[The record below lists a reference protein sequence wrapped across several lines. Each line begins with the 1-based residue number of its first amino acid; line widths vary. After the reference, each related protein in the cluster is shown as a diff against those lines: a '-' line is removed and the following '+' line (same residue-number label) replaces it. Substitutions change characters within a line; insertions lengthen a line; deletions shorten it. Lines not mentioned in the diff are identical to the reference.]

1 MELSDA
7 HLLEA
12 LKLLPAAEQR
22 SFDVC
27 LAAEIETVQD
37 RMRLAAVAA
46 AAAKTEKAAAAKE
59 KEKAAA
65 AAKREKEKMAA
76 VARAVV
82 EAMAEAAAS
91 MTQAAM
97 RAAVEA
103 GIETRQEAARAAAL
117 RGKPFAK
124 CSWRE
129 GGRQR
134 DDALRARA
142 NVEARELRVAAAAA
156 ELACPSPT
164 VQNLKQM
171 GRIATRRE
179 FRLRELATRPPSGKR
194 LFKVRSE
201 RASKRPRGARGKFE
215 SKPTAA
221 VVSAIAHAGAAIAIS
236 PTAISAAAKRDARSH
251 SACVTIP
258 AARFSAPATLAAE
271 CTFVRFC

>member
-103 GIETRQEAARAAAL
+103 GIETRQEAARALQRCEANRLPSAAGE
-117 RGKPFAK
+117 RGVGSVTTP
-124 CSWRE
+124 
-129 GGRQR
+129 
-134 DDALRARA
+134 
-142 NVEARELRVAAAAA
+142 
-156 ELACPSPT
+156 
-164 VQNLKQM
+164 
-171 GRIATRRE
+171 
-179 FRLRELATRPPSGKR
+179 
-194 LFKVRSE
+194 SE
-201 RASKRPRGARGKFE
+201 RARTWRLE
-215 SKPTAA
+215 SFGWRRQQQSWRALPPQSRT
-221 VVSAIAHAGAAIAIS
+221 
-236 PTAISAAAKRDARSH
+236 
-251 SACVTIP
+251 
-258 AARFSAPATLAAE
+258 
-271 CTFVRFC
+271 

>member
-142 NVEARELRVAAAAA
+142 PRTWRLE
-156 ELACPSPT
+156 SF
-164 VQNLKQM
+164 
-171 GRIATRRE
+171 GWRRQQQSW
-179 FRLRELATRPPSGKR
+179 RALPPQSR
-194 LFKVRSE
+194 
-201 RASKRPRGARGKFE
+201 
-215 SKPTAA
+215 T
-221 VVSAIAHAGAAIAIS
+221 
-236 PTAISAAAKRDARSH
+236 
-251 SACVTIP
+251 
-258 AARFSAPATLAAE
+258 
-271 CTFVRFC
+271 